1 MAKPISVQI
10 VGEYQDKDI
19 RRAMRDLE
27 KLQAQSLSMAGKFK
41 SVGNQMQSVG
51 DKMGRVG
58 GSLTKGL
65 TLPIIAGGVALL
77 AFGKGAEDAAIANR
91 KLGAVLDSM
100 GYPQATKRVSDY
112 AESLE
117 RSLAVDA
124 DVIKATQ
131 TKLATFKNLTASVN
145 DAGGAFDR
153 ATLAALDLAAAGFG
167 SAEQNAVQLGKALQ
181 DPVKGITAL
190 GRAGVTFT
198 EQEKE
203 KIKTLVESGNLLGAQ
218 NMVLK
223 AIEGQVGGTAAA
235 GASSFEKM
243 KLSLLQ
249 IADAIG
255 MAVLPLINQLSDF
268 ISNTLVPTVVPMI
281 DRMVES
287 FTNLDP
293 AIKKAM
299 LVFVGLAAAA
309 GPLLMVVGKVVAI
322 SGSLVTMLGGITVA
336 GSILAIQVIAVVAAV
351 AAVALAFK
359 WAYDNSEPL
368 RRAVDGLVVAFRSL
382 LTIVKNSVVGAFD
395 SMNGTVGKTNTVFT
409 VIGTYLKVY
418 FTAYVTYLTGIIKV
432 LGGAFQVA
440 MKVFEIG
447 FTILQMGAALIRGVL
462 VAAFDILMNKLG
474 PISTAFRAV
483 ANGVKSAFGAVAGF
497 VSSAFNNVGKV
508 VETFINFAIDAVNVL
523 IDAFNFLSKF
533 LPGVS
538 EATRIAEFRFNEM
551 SGATDVAANSANNLA
566 NAVGGY
572 AGQVMR
578 GNQVVDAAYN
588 TNVQAAKSLDVVTT
602 ATTGAGA
609 ATDKASEKTKKFQE
623 ELKRLTEVLKDSIQK
638 AKDYA
643 TGISDSFVGML
654 SLSDAFDTFT
664 ERQTK
669 VTETLAALTKFQ
681 AEIQGEATE
690 DQKVSL
696 LSLQKAYQDASTD
709 AATGAQSVVAEF
721 VNQGKKLS
729 EFTTNMHL
737 LLSKNLSRQAFE
749 AIIAAGSE
757 RGAQIAD
764 ALAQGNIDENIANV
778 NAVYTSVASMGQ
790 QVGNQASG
798 NFMMQG
804 VVLAQSMLVGLIK
817 EFMPAGKKRREL
829 LAAINGMV
837 SEAVGAMAPIAN
849 VSVPTAAPAAPT
861 FQSSGIANPFG
872 LTVPAPVTGSP
883 APAFKFENPFGLTIP
898 AFAAGGIVT
907 GPTLG
912 LIGEAGPEAIIP
924 LNRAGGMGTTINLTV
939 NAGMGADGAAVGEQI
954 VSALRQYQRRNGAL
968 PLTVA

>member
-223 AIEGQVGGTAAA
+223 AIEGQVGGTAEA

-293 AIKKAM
+293 AIKKTM

-368 RRAVDGLVVAFRSL
+368 RRAVDGLVVAFKNVFA
-382 LTIVKNSVVGAFD
+382 IVKNSVVGAFD

-447 FTILQMGAALIRGVL
+447 FTILKMGANIIKGVL
-462 VAAFDILMNKLG
+462 LAAFDILMNKLG
-474 PISTAFRAV
+474 PISAAFRVV
-483 ANGVKSAFGAVAGF
+483 ANGVKSAFGAIAGF
-497 VSSAFNNVGKV
+497 VSSAFNNVGKAVEAVINLAISGINLLIRAYNAIPFVDDVAEIAAFSFAKMSAATTEVSKGAALAAVSMDGFATKAGRANLEAKNTAV
-508 VETFINFAIDAVNVL
+508 VAKVA
-523 IDAFNFLSKF
+523 
-533 LPGVS
+533 
-538 EATRIAEFRFNEM
+538 ATSLDGLGGAA
-551 SGATDVAANSANNLA
+551 SGAGGATDKV
-566 NAVGGY
+566 
-572 AGQVMR
+572 
-578 GNQVVDAAYN
+578 
-588 TNVQAAKSLDVVTT
+588 
-602 ATTGAGA
+602 
-609 ATDKASEKTKKFQE
+609 SEKTKKFQE
-623 ELKRLTEVLKDSIQK
+623 ELKRLTDTLKDSIQK

-681 AEIQGEATE
+681 AEIHGEATE
-690 DQKVSL
+690 DQKANL
-696 LSLQKAYQDASTD
+696 ASLQKAYQDASAD
-709 AATGAQSVVAEF
+709 AATGAQSIVEEF

-729 EFTTNMHL
+729 EFTTNMNL
-737 LLSKNLSRQAFE
+737 LLSRGLSRQAFE
-749 AIIAAGSE
+749 TIIAAGSD
-757 RGAQIAD
+757 RGANIAD
-764 ALAQGNIDENIANV
+764 ALAKGNIDANIANV
-778 NAVYTSVASMGQ
+778 NAVYTSVAAMGQ

-837 SEAVGAMAPIAN
+837 SDAVGSMAAITN
-849 VSVPTAAPAAPT
+849 VQVPSFTPSAAPVVAPGPAST
-861 FQSSGIANPFG
+861 FDYSNPNWIGDAVRGGVDPFAG
-872 LTVPAPVTGSP
+872 FSALMGGVT
-883 APAFKFENPFGLTIP
+883 PFAT
-898 AFAAGGIVT
+898 GGIVT

>member
-1 MAKPISVQI
+1 MAKPIKVQI
-10 VGEYQDKDI
+10 VGDYDDRDI
-19 RRAMRDLE
+19 RRAMKDLE
-27 KLQAQSLSMAGKFK
+27 KLQMASLSMGGKFK
-41 SVGNQMQSVG
+41 SVGKQMQSMG
-51 DKMGRVG
+51 DKVGKVG
-58 GSLTKGL
+58 GSLTKGV
-65 TLPIIAGGVALL
+65 TLPIIAGGAALVAF
-77 AFGKGAEDAAIANR
+77 AKGAEDAEIANR

-124 DVIKATQ
+124 DIIKATQ

-145 DAGGAFDR
+145 ESGGAFDR
-153 ATLAALDLAAAGFG
+153 ATVAALDLAAAGFG
-167 SAEQNAVQLGKALQ
+167 SAETNAVQLGKALQ

-198 EQEKE
+198 EQEKA

-223 AIEGQVGGTAAA
+223 AIETQVGGTAAA
-235 GASSFEKM
+235 GASSFDKI
-243 KLSLLQ
+243 KLSLMQ
-249 IADAIG
+249 VADAIG
-255 MAVLPLINQLSDF
+255 LAVLPLIEKLSDF
-268 ISNTLVPTVVPMI
+268 ISNTFVPTVVPMI
-281 DRMVES
+281 DKVVNG
-287 FTNLDP
+287 FKNLDP
-293 AIKKAM
+293 AVKIAM
-299 LVFVGLAAAA
+299 AAFVALAAAA
-309 GPLLMVVGKVVAI
+309 GPLLLIVGKVVSIA
-322 SGSLVTMLGGITVA
+322 GVLTTALGGITIA
-336 GSILAIQVIAVVAAV
+336 GSLLFIKVIAVVAV
-351 AAVALAFK
+351 LAAIALAFK
-359 WAYDNSEPL
+359 YAYDNSQPL
-368 RRAVDGLVVAFRSL
+368 RKAVADLVTTLQHVFNV
-382 LTIVKNSVVGAFD
+382 IKNSVLGAFN
-395 SMNGTVGKTNTVFT
+395 SLNSSVGKSTTAFT
-409 VIGTYLKVY
+409 VVGNYIKAF
-418 FTAYVTYLTGIIKV
+418 FTGYVTYLTGIIKA
-432 LGGAFQVA
+432 LGMAFEVS

-447 FTILQMGAALIRGVL
+447 FTILKMGAAIIRGVL

-474 PISTAFRAV
+474 PISTRLQAI
-483 ANGVKSAFGAVAGF
+483 ANTVKLAFGAIAGF
-497 VSSAFNNVGKV
+497 VSAAFNNVGSI
-508 VETFINFAIDAVNVL
+508 VEGFINKAIGAVNTL
-523 IDAFNFLSKF
+523 IDVFNFLAKF

-538 EATRIAEFRFNEM
+538 EATHIAEFRFAEL
-551 SGATDVAANSANNLA
+551 SGAVVSVATGADLAATAVDGWSTASGRANLETKNTAMVAKVAALA
-566 NAVGGY
+566 
-572 AGQVMR
+572 
-578 GNQVVDAAYN
+578 
-588 TNVQAAKSLDVVTT
+588 LDGLGDDTDD
-602 ATTGAGA
+602 TGT
-609 ATDKASEKTKKFQE
+609 ATDKASEKTKKFKE
-623 ELKRLTEVLKDSIQK
+623 ELKRLTDTLKDSIQK

-664 ERQTK
+664 DRQTK

-690 DQKVSL
+690 DQKASL
-696 LSLQKAYQDASTD
+696 LSLQAAYQDAS
-709 AATGAQSVVAEF
+709 AAAAGGAQSVVEEF

-764 ALAQGNIDENIANV
+764 ALAQGNIDANIANV
-778 NAVYTSVASMGQ
+778 NAVYTSVADMGQ

-837 SEAVGAMAPIAN
+837 SEAVGSM
-849 VSVPTAAPAAPT
+849 TAIT
-861 FQSSGIANPFG
+861 N
-872 LTVPAPVTGSP
+872 VPAPSFAPSGGAAYSP
-883 APAFKFENPFGLTIP
+883 ATSMDSFPVTPEQQAVFSGLGSLDLSSIFPVTPFAL
-898 AFAAGGIVT
+898 GGIVT

-912 LIGEAGPEAIIP
+912 LIGEAGPEAVIP

-939 NAGMGADGAAVGEQI
+939 NAGMGTQGAEVGRQI
-954 VSALRQYQRRNGAL
+954 VDALKAYERRNGRVY
-968 PLTVA
+968 VAA

>member
-1 MAKPISVQI
+1 MAKAIKVQI
-10 VGEYQDKDI
+10 VGDYDDRDI
-19 RRAMRDLE
+19 RRAMKDLE
-27 KLQAQSLSMAGKFK
+27 KLQMASLSMGGK
-41 SVGNQMQSVG
+41 MQSVG
-51 DKMGRVG
+51 KQMQSMGDKVGKVG
-58 GSLTKGL
+58 GSLTKGV
-65 TLPIIAGGVALL
+65 TLPIIAGGAALL
-77 AFGKGAEDAAIANR
+77 AFAKGAEDAEIANR
-91 KLGAVLDSM
+91 KLGSVLDSM

-124 DVIKATQ
+124 DIIKAAQ
-131 TKLATFKNLTASVN
+131 TKLATFKNLTASVD

-153 ATLAALDLAAAGFG
+153 ATMAALDLAAAGFG
-167 SAEQNAVQLGKALQ
+167 SAETNAVQLGKALQ
-181 DPVKGITAL
+181 DPIKGITAL

-198 EQEKE
+198 DQEKE
-203 KIKTLVESGNLLGAQ
+203 KIKALVESGNLLDAQ

-223 AIEGQVGGTAAA
+223 AIEGQVGGTAEA
-235 GASSFEKM
+235 GASSFDKI
-243 KLSLLQ
+243 KLSLMQ
-249 IADAIG
+249 VADAIG

-268 ISNTLVPTVVPMI
+268 ITTTFVPKVVPMI
-281 DRMVES
+281 DQIVAS
-287 FTNLDP
+287 FNNMEP
-293 AIKKAM
+293 ALKKA
-299 LVFVGLAAAA
+299 LFIFTGLAAGI
-309 GPLLMVVGKVVAI
+309 GPLLLVAGKLVSV
-322 SGSLVTMLGGITVA
+322 SGVLITALGGITIA
-336 GSILAIQVIAVVAAV
+336 GSLLFIKVIAVVAV
-351 AAVALAFK
+351 LAAVALAFK
-359 WAYDNSEPL
+359 YAYDNSQPL
-368 RRAVDGLVVAFRSL
+368 RTAVDNLVTTFKNVFN
-382 LTIVKNSVVGAFD
+382 IIKNSVLGAFD
-395 SMNGTVGKTNTVFT
+395 SMNGAVGKSNTAFT
-409 VIGTYLKVY
+409 LIGNYIKAFFTGYVI
-418 FTAYVTYLTGIIKV
+418 YLTTIIKV

-447 FTILQMGAALIRGVL
+447 FTILQMGAGIIRGVL
-462 VAAFDILMNKLG
+462 LAAFDILLNKLG

-508 VETFINFAIDAVNVL
+508 VETFINFAIKGINLL
-523 IDAFNFLSKF
+523 IRAYNAIPL
-533 LPGVS
+533 VS
-538 EATRIAEFRFNEM
+538 DIAEIAEFSFAKM

-566 NAVGGY
+566 NQVGGY
-572 AGQVMR
+572 ASQVMR
-578 GNQVVDAAYN
+578 GNQVVDAAYD
-588 TNVQAAKSLDVVTT
+588 TNMQVAKSLDVVTT
-602 ATTGAGA
+602 TTTGAGS
-609 ATDKASEKTKKFQE
+609 ATDKASEKTKKFKE
-623 ELKRLTEVLKDSIQK
+623 ELKRLNDALKDSIQK

-654 SLSDAFDTFT
+654 SLSDAFDSFT

-690 DQKVSL
+690 DQKASL
-696 LSLQKAYQDASTD
+696 LSLQAAYQEAS
-709 AATGAQSVVAEF
+709 AAAAGGAQSVVEEF

-778 NAVYTSVASMGQ
+778 NAVYTSVADMGQ

-837 SEAVGAMAPIAN
+837 SEAVGSM
-849 VSVPTAAPAAPT
+849 TAIT
-861 FQSSGIANPFG
+861 N
-872 LTVPAPVTGSP
+872 VPAPSFALGAAAPVVAPGP
-883 APAFKFENPFGLTIP
+883 AAAFDYSNPNWFGDAVRAGIDPLAGLSELMGGITP
-898 AFAAGGIVT
+898 FAAGGIVT

-912 LIGEAGPEAIIP
+912 LIGEAGPEAVIP
-924 LNRAGGMGTTINLTV
+924 LSKGGKIGGTTINLTV
-939 NAGMGADGAAVGEQI
+939 NAGMGTQGAEVGRQI
-954 VSALRQYQRRNGAL
+954 VDALKAYERRNGSVYVSA
-968 PLTVA
+968 